1 MKSFILYHLHTS
13 TRKEGK
19 CRDSLRKGNKEET
32 RRGREH
38 RTKEGKKGQRDGN
51 KTLKKGKRGNRSS
64 SRQKKAALG
73 YKEKLNS
80 CGFFGEE

>member
-1 MKSFILYHLHTS
+1 MQGLTVKGKQ
-13 TRKEGK
+13 RGDQEGQ
-19 CRDSLRKGNKEET
+19 GAQN
-32 RRGREH
+32 
-38 RTKEGKKGQRDGN
+38 KEGKKGQRDGN
-51 KTLKKGKRGNRSS
+51 KTLKKGKRGNHSS